1 MIKWLTHHCKFIV
14 HSTADG
20 QQHRAVEL
28 FWTVCLVSGT
38 SGTMLV
44 SPHWPSRS
52 ALKGTPSA
60 APAAALW
67 LPQSQTGSK
76 QVVRKSVGT
85 GRSKTIHCREG
96 QSKVQHL

>member
-1 MIKWLTHHCKFIV
+1 MIKWLSHHCKLIV
-14 HSTADG
+14 RSTADG

-38 SGTMLV
+38 SGTVLV

-67 LPQSQTGSK
+67 LLQSQTGSK
-76 QVVRKSVGT
+76 QVVRKSAGT
-85 GRSKTIHCREG
+85 GKSKTLPCREG
-96 QSKVQHL
+96 WSGVQHL